1 MDKARLVWFGGRQF
15 ILLPEEFRF
24 NDAEVVVRRD
34 KATGDV
40 ILSNKKPSWENFEE
54 QTSQA
59 DVPADFMSDRQQGI
73 QARDPFDGWDGRS
86 ESEALN
92 KDAD

>member
-1 MDKARLVWFGGRQF
+1 MSKARVVWFGGQQF
-15 ILLPEEFRF
+15 VLLPEEFKF

-34 KATGDV
+34 KVTGDV
-40 ILSNKKPSWENFEE
+40 ILSNKKPSWDDFEE
-54 QTSQA
+54 QAAQA

-73 QARDPFDGWDGRS
+73 QDRDPFDGWDGRF
-86 ESEALN
+86 EPEALN